1 MRYPRIGSSSV
12 KAKRG
17 AILRK
22 SRPHLTPL
30 NPISS
35 PLILLEFLNKR
46 SASESIPKRIP
57 PPKGIKPGPGS
68 LSFPIPI
75 FTEPR
80 QIKRDRIKKKIDNYL
95 ASSFIFWKYFTSSS
109 ITFLNSSLLK
119 NSMGCLNFFM
129 AS

>member
-1 MRYPRIGSSSV
+1 MRYPRIGSRSV
-12 KAKRG
+12 KAKRV
-17 AILRK
+17 IIMRK
-22 SRPHLTPL
+22 SRLHLTPL

-35 PLILLEFLNKR
+35 PLSPLTFLNKR

-68 LSFPIPI
+68 FSFPIPI

-80 QIKRDRIKKKIDNYL
+80 QIKRDIIKKRIDNYL
-95 ASSFIFWKYFTSSS
+95 ASSFILLKYFTSSS
-109 ITFLNSSLLK
+109 MTFLNSSLPK